1 MILLKKSTLTLY
13 NLYACTYEKNNG
25 PIFCFP
31 RNNFQLLSEIY
42 FIISKSEIF
51 QMIKFHRTLSINCY
65 KRLGVRIVY
74 SRFKILKYKFSLIVY
89 NVSILSIHV
98 RRTHIGA

>member
-1 MILLKKSTLTLY
+1 MAPYFVSLETI
-13 NLYACTYEKNNG
+13 
-25 PIFCFP
+25 
-31 RNNFQLLSEIY
+31 QLLSEIY